1 MCGCPGIM
9 SHSMSGR
16 NAPRSK
22 NGKASNIVY
31 SDSVVN
37 LSVGCQTCRQR
48 KVKCDESRPI
58 CHHCSRLNI
67 GCEWGY
73 PSKRGRRNLQIRTAH
88 SATGNRQWYL
98 SSVWRHY
105 GESPLLWTGKELSK
119 QTTLEYDSSWPSWLS
134 KCDIS
139 VSQFSSTPSFALA
152 DRITSQ
158 CNLNA
163 MTLNISEIT
172 CANSLT
178 LTVSD
183 QNYFRYFPS
192 SSVVFYYMKP
202 WEWSSFGFL
211 YQGPAAT
218 NKLIMRM
225 ILAIAASD
233 MHRRGLVP
241 NAAGQGASKNPG
253 RYHYEVAV
261 QEFRQYLEEHGAA
274 GEMQE
279 EFAADSEC
287 EIIFCIMFLMIMY
300 EWYYGHSVKH
310 LQLHLQG
317 VRCLLKAHPKMF
329 TNKGMTDAILS
340 TGSIPQKGLSFMP
353 AQFLLWILYVFLLLF
368 LEGVSETNFQLAPV

>member
-1 MCGCPGIM
+1 M
-9 SHSMSGR
+9 SDSMSGR

-22 NGKASNIVY
+22 NGKVPNIVY
-31 SDSVVN
+31 SNSAVN
-37 LSVGCQTCRQR
+37 LLSGCQTCRQR
-48 KVKCDESRPI
+48 KVKCDENRPV

-73 PSKRGRRNLQIRTAH
+73 PNKRGRRNLQIRAAH
-88 SATGNRQWYL
+88 SAAGNRQWYL

-105 GESPLLWTGKELSK
+105 SELPLLWVGNEPSK
-119 QTTLEYDSSWPSWLS
+119 QNICEYNSCWPSWLS
-134 KCDIS
+134 KNDIS
-139 VSQFSSTPSFALA
+139 ISEFSSTLGFAVA

-163 MTLNISEIT
+163 MSLSSPEIT

-233 MHRRGLVP
+233 MHRRGLIP
-241 NAAGQGASKNPG
+241 NSVGKDASKNPG
-253 RYHYEVAV
+253 RYHYEAAV
-261 QEFRQYLEEHGAA
+261 QEFRQYLEEHAA
-274 GEMQE
+274 TGEMHGDLVAE
-279 EFAADSEC
+279 SEC

-300 EWYYGHSVKH
+300 EWYYGHSVKD

-329 TNKGMTDAILS
+329 TMKGMADAILS
-340 TGSIPQKGLSFMP
+340 TGSIPKKGLSFMP
-353 AQFLLWILYVFLLLF
+353 AQLLLWVL
-368 LEGVSETNFQLAPV
+368 